1 VNLLFNVSNLRYGG
15 GISVARGLLEA
26 IIPLRRQD
34 NIYIIA
40 PHHKDYEQLA
50 AAGHVS
56 VICVPER
63 FHRSWPVKYYYN
75 QVVFRRLVA
84 RYHIDKVM
92 SLGNIAFPAGDVPQL
107 LLLQNAWPVYP
118 DSVAWQVLDRKAALY
133 NKMMNA
139 WTEKNLQ
146 HASLY
151 ALQTTIM
158 QERFCKQYNISK
170 DKTVLLPNAMTIT
183 ADRHMQP
190 APCDGHTIRLLLLSK
205 YYPHKNFDILLP
217 LAKLIRQQRR
227 DITITVTIDPSE
239 SAAGKAFLQ
248 QLKDL
253 QLDGIVLNAGN
264 IPAAQ
269 LAGIYGS
276 HDALL
281 FPTLLESFSGTY
293 IEAMHY
299 GLPVFTSGLDF
310 ARGICGD
317 AAFYFDPLNAE
328 DILHTVTTAFSQPQL
343 LQQKTAAATAIV
355 QAMPSWTQI
364 AARFSEII
372 DTFE

>member
-1 VNLLFNVSNLRYGG
+1 MNLLFNVSNLRFGG
-15 GISVARGLLEA
+15 GISVAQGLLEA
-26 IIPLRRQD
+26 VIPLRQGD

-40 PHHKDYEQLA
+40 PQDKGYERLGK
-50 AAGHVS
+50 AGHVS
-56 VICVPER
+56 VEYVPER

-75 QVVFRRLVA
+75 QVVFRRLVT

-118 DSVAWQVLDRKAALY
+118 DSAAWQVLDRKAALY

-139 WTEKNLQ
+139 WTEKNLPY
-146 HASLY
+146 ASLY
-151 ALQTTIM
+151 ALQTPVM
-158 QERFCKQYNISK
+158 QERFCKQYHTSK
-170 DKTVLLPNAMTIT
+170 DKTILLPNAVT
-183 ADRHMQP
+183 AAGNTP
-190 APCDGHTIRLLLLSK
+190 AQKNRREADTIRLLMLSK
-205 YYPHKNFDILLP
+205 YYPHKNFDILVP
-217 LAKLIRQQRR
+217 LAQLIHRQRQN
-227 DITITVTIDPSE
+227 ITITVTIDPAE

-248 QLKDL
+248 RIEDL
-253 QLDGIVLNAGN
+253 QLNDVIVNAGN
-264 IPAAQ
+264 IPTAD
-269 LAGIYGS
+269 LATVYCG

-310 ARGICGD
+310 ARGICAD
-317 AAFYFDPLNAE
+317 AAFYFNPLQAE
-328 DILHTVTTAFSQPQL
+328 DILQTITTAFSQPQL
-343 LQQKTAAATAIV
+343 LQQKAAAATAIV
-355 QAMPSWTQI
+355 NAMPVWTQI
-364 AARFSEII
+364 ATRFSEII